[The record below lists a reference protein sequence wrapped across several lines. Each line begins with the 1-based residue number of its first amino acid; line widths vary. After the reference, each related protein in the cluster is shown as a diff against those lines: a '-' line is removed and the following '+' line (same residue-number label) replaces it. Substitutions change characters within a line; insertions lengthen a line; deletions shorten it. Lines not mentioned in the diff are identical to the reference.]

1 MRARFK
7 TVWLTKLRIYTRNR
21 DLRDRG
27 DRTAQRASPVGLGL
41 LVSAVLLAVEDHAAQ
56 TAFAAC
62 KALMEK
68 SDLWD

>member
-1 MRARFK
+1 MRARFR
-7 TVWLTKLRIYTRNR
+7 TVWLTKLQIYTRSR

-27 DRTAQRASPVGLGL
+27 DRPAQQASPVGLGL

-56 TAFAAC
+56 MAFVAC
-62 KALMEK
+62 KALVEK